1 MVWMSER
8 PLWRSMVKL
17 AISTFGGRRWRHAQ
31 DWLPGL
37 RLTLPIEPGA
47 TGSIVYRG
55 SAVAQLIHPA
65 ALKGVS
71 SSVHIVGSGPSIKD
85 NDLGLTGSQSC
96 ILLNGAIGLVDAGV
110 SAPLA
115 IAVED
120 ERFIWRHFNLL
131 RTIKKTTCLLSTSAI
146 RAICEID
153 PSWLHGQQVI
163 LIDDIRKPYRHQRRS
178 DQEIASFDFVEMSG
192 DGTAGFSME
201 PSRGVFQGGSVLIS
215 ALQFAVYWGP
225 EEIGMF
231 GIDISN
237 ASQPRFYEREG
248 ITAKSGLVEGKKRIL
263 AHVALAKK
271 ISNQRVIRLSNFS
284 PVSALRECGLD
295 YDDRFAR
302 SQSLGF
308 SRATV

>member
-1 MVWMSER
+1 
-8 PLWRSMVKL
+8 MVKL
-17 AISTFGGRRWRHAQ
+17 AISTFGGRHWRHAQ